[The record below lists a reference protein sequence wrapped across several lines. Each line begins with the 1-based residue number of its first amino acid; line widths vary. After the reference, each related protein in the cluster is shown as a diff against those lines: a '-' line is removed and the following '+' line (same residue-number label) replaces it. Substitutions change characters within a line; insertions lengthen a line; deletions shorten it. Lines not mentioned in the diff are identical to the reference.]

1 MDNEILGYV
10 IVKVD
15 TFINQIINKYAYGTI
30 KLKKIDNKYVKPDK
44 REFGESC
51 QAYIAANNT
60 DFERNKYYLCAYS
73 ENKKSDVKQKIF
85 INSYIEQINLIEIIE
100 DEEEY
105 RKKENVYWDDTVNKT
120 IYKPI
125 NMCMDKYCI
134 EGWNSSIIY
143 KYTTVEDDNKYYMIT
158 LPSEKPD
165 KYKDYLPENKDKLNE
180 WIIKEIKTYN
190 KEIQKEVEQILLN
203 NINESI
209 YSKRWQKGLEQF
221 EKVLLAKND
230 ERKDELIKI
239 IDTFY
244 YKKSEEIDKEIV
256 EKTESI
262 KNKDIIIK
270 SLNSDIK
277 KKKKEK
283 KKKKKKIKKK
293 KINKINKKKKKKLQS
308 IKINLKN
315 EINKKEEEKNRIVED
330 VNKEKDRLEQENISL
345 RQQNIELKANLENE
359 QINYLLRRKDD
370 LIKVSIDTI
379 EYNNEYKKEDDK
391 IIIKKYDNL
400 KNAIDEVRDEK
411 HKRMIIYPNPK
422 WVSFDDLW
430 GSGFGAMFEMAHK
443 NPDQLY
449 VIIIQNYNLSPCE
462 CWSMPIVNLKMQY
475 IDKLPYTEYI
485 GFPNNLWLYF
495 IESNIEDISFPV
507 SEYFNSIFNEN
518 E

>member
-10 IVKVD
+10 IVKVKEVKTRVD
-15 TFINQIINKYAYGTI
+15 NNKYATGDI
-30 KLKKIDNKYVKPDK
+30 ILKKENNAYISPNEK
-44 REFGESC
+44 EFGKDYE
-51 QAYIAANNT
+51 AYIAANNIN
-60 DFERNKYYLCAYS
+60 FERKKYYLCAYY
-73 ENKKSDVKQKIF
+73 ENKRSDVKQKIF
-85 INSYIEQINLIEIIE
+85 INNYIEQIQLIGIIE

-105 RKKENVYWDDTVNKT
+105 RKKKNVYWDDTVNKI

-134 EGWNSSIIY
+134 EGWSSSIIY

-165 KYKDYLPENKDKLNE
+165 KYKDYLTENEDKLNE
-180 WIIKEIKTYN
+180 WITKEIKSYN
-190 KEIQKEVEQILLN
+190 KAIQQEVEQILMN
-203 NINESI
+203 NIDENI
-209 YSKRWQKGLEQF
+209 YSERWKKGLEQF
-221 EKVLLAKND
+221 KHNLLIKND
-230 ERKDELIKI
+230 ERKDELLKI

-244 YKKSEEIDKEIV
+244 SKKSEEIDKEIV
-256 EKTESI
+256 EKNESI

-277 KKKKEK
+277 QKEEEKEK
-283 KKKKKKIKKK
+283 LEQNI
-293 KINKINKKKKKKLQS
+293 KKLQS

-330 VNKEKDRLEQENISL
+330 VNKEKDMLEQENISL

-379 EYNNEYKKEDDK
+379 EYNNEYKKEENEIVIKKENNLKSIIDK
-391 IIIKKYDNL
+391 IGNT
-400 KNAIDEVRDEK
+400 K

-449 VIIIQNYNLSPCE
+449 VVIIQNYNLSPCE
-462 CWSMPIVNLKMQY
+462 CWSMPIVNLKKQY
-475 IDKLPYTEYI
+475 IDKLPYTEHI

>member
-10 IVKVD
+10 IIKVYKVTVTQD
-15 TFINQIINKYAYGTI
+15 NNRYASGEIIF
-30 KLKKIDNKYVKPDK
+30 KKIDEQYIEPDK
-44 REFGESC
+44 KEFGEYC
-51 QAYIAANNT
+51 EAFIAANTT
-60 DFERNKYYLCAYS
+60 DFERNKYYLCAYY
-73 ENKKSDVKQKIF
+73 ENKRSDVKQKIF
-85 INSYIEQINLIEIIE
+85 INNYIEQIQLVEIIE

-105 RKKENVYWDDTVNKT
+105 LTKENVYWDDTINKV
-120 IYKPI
+120 IYKPV
-125 NMCMDKYCI
+125 NMCLDKYCI
-134 EGWNSSIIY
+134 EGWNKSIIY
-143 KYTTVEDDNKYYMIT
+143 KYTTSEDDNKNYMIV

-165 KYKDYLPENKDKLNE
+165 KYKDYLIKNDNKLNE
-180 WIIKEIKTYN
+180 WIIEEIRTYS
-190 KEIQKEVEQILLN
+190 KEVQKKVKQILLN
-203 NINESI
+203 NMNESI
-209 YSKRWQKGLEQF
+209 YGKRWQKGLEQF
-221 EKVLLAKND
+221 EKNLLAKND
-230 ERKDELIKI
+230 ERKDELIKV

-244 YKKSEEIDKEIV
+244 YKKSEEINKEIV

-270 SLNSDIK
+270 SLDKDIK
-277 KKKKEK
+277 QKEEEK
-283 KKKKKKIKKK
+283 DSLEQSI
-293 KINKINKKKKKKLQS
+293 KKLQS

-315 EINKKEEEKNRIVED
+315 EISKKEIEKNQIVED
-330 VNKEKDRLEQENISL
+330 VNKEKNRLEQENSSL

-370 LIKVSIDTI
+370 LIKVSIDMI
-379 EYNNEYKKEDDK
+379 EYGEEYKKEKNK
-391 IIIKKYDNL
+391 IVIKKDNNL
-400 KNAIDEVRDEK
+400 KGVIDEIKHMK
-411 HKRMIIYPNPK
+411 HKEMIIYPNPK

-430 GSGFGAMFEMAHK
+430 GSGFGAMFEIAHK

-475 IDKLPYTEYI
+475 TDKLPYTEHI
-485 GFPNNLWLYF
+485 GFPHNLWLYF

>member
-10 IVKVD
+10 IIKVKEVKTRVD
-15 TFINQIINKYAYGTI
+15 NNKYATGDI
-30 KLKKIDNKYVKPDK
+30 ILKKENNAYILPNKK
-44 REFGESC
+44 EFGKDYE
-51 QAYIAANNT
+51 AYIAANNIN
-60 DFERNKYYLCAYS
+60 FERKKYYLCAYY
-73 ENKKSDVKQKIF
+73 ENKRSDVKQKIF
-85 INSYIEQINLIEIIE
+85 INNYIEQIQLIGIIE

-105 RKKENVYWDDTVNKT
+105 RKKENVYWDDTINKT

-277 KKKKEK
+277 QKEEEKEK
-283 KKKKKKIKKK
+283 LEQNI
-293 KINKINKKKKKKLQS
+293 KKLQS
-308 IKINLKN
+308 IKINVKN
-315 EINKKEEEKNRIVED
+315 EIDKKEEEKNRILID
-330 VNKEKDRLEQENISL
+330 VNREREILEKENISL
-345 RQQNIELKANLENE
+345 RQQNIELKANLEQQ
-359 QINYLLRRKDD
+359 QIEYLLRKKES
-370 LIKVSIDTI
+370 LINISIETI
-379 EYNNEYKKEDDK
+379 DFGKEYKKENNTV
-391 IIIKKYDNL
+391 IIKKYDNL
-400 KNAIDEVRDEK
+400 KNAIDEVGYTK

-475 IDKLPYTEYI
+475 IDKLPYTEHI

-507 SEYFNSIFNEN
+507 TEYFNSIFNEN

>member
-10 IVKVD
+10 IINVYKVTVTQD
-15 TFINQIINKYAYGTI
+15 NNRYASGKII
-30 KLKKIDNKYVKPDK
+30 LKKIDNQYIKPNK
-44 REFGESC
+44 REFGEHC
-51 QAYIAANNT
+51 EAYVAANNT
-60 DFERNKYYLCAYS
+60 DFERNKYYLCPYY
-73 ENKKSDVKQKIF
+73 ENKKSDVKQKIY
-85 INSYIEQINLIEIIE
+85 INSYIEQIHLIEIIE

-105 RKKENVYWDDTVNKT
+105 RKKQNVYWDDTINRT

-190 KEIQKEVEQILLN
+190 KEIQKEVEQILMN
-203 NINESI
+203 NIDENI
-209 YSKRWQKGLEQF
+209 YSERWKKGLERF
-221 EKVLLAKND
+221 KHNLLVKND
-230 ERKDELIKI
+230 ERKDELLKI
-239 IDTFY
+239 IDAFY
-244 YKKSEEIDKEIV
+244 SKKSEDIDKEIA

-277 KKKKEK
+277 QKEEEK
-283 KKKKKKIKKK
+283 DKLEQNI
-293 KINKINKKKKKKLQS
+293 KKLQS

-345 RQQNIELKANLENE
+345 RQQNIELKANLEQQ
-359 QINYLLRRKDD
+359 QIEYLLRKKES
-370 LIKVSIDTI
+370 LINISIETI
-379 EYNNEYKKEDDK
+379 DFGKEYKKENNTV
-391 IIIKKYDNL
+391 IIKKYDNL
-400 KNAIDEVRDEK
+400 KNAIDEVGYTK

-449 VIIIQNYNLSPCE
+449 VVIMQNYNLSPCE

-475 IDKLPYTEYI
+475 IDKLPYTEHI

>member
-10 IVKVD
+10 IINVYKVTVTQD
-15 TFINQIINKYAYGTI
+15 NNKYAYGTI
-30 KLKKIDNKYVKPDK
+30 KLKKIDNKYVEPDK

-51 QAYIAANNT
+51 EAYIAANNT

-73 ENKKSDVKQKIF
+73 ENKKSDVKQKIY
-85 INSYIEQINLIEIIE
+85 INNYIEQIQLTEIIE

-105 RKKENVYWDDTVNKT
+105 RKKQNVYWDDTINKI

-125 NMCMDKYCI
+125 NLCVDKDCI
-134 EGWNSSIIY
+134 EGWNKSIIY
-143 KYTTVEDDNKYYMIT
+143 KYTTSEDDNKNYMIV

-277 KKKKEK
+277 QKEEEKEK
-283 KKKKKKIKKK
+283 LEQNI
-293 KINKINKKKKKKLQS
+293 KKLQS
-308 IKINLKN
+308 IKINVKN
-315 EINKKEEEKNRIVED
+315 EIDKKEEEKNRILID
-330 VNKEKDRLEQENISL
+330 VNREREILEKENISL
-345 RQQNIELKANLENE
+345 RQQNIELKANLEQQ
-359 QINYLLRRKDD
+359 QIEYLLRKKES
-370 LIKVSIDTI
+370 LINISIETI
-379 EYNNEYKKEDDK
+379 DFGKEYKKENNTV
-391 IIIKKYDNL
+391 IIKKYDNL
-400 KNAIDEVRDEK
+400 KNAIDEVGYTK

-430 GSGFGAMFEMAHK
+430 GSGFCAMFEMAHK

-449 VIIIQNYNLSPCE
+449 VVIMQNYNLSPCE
-462 CWSMPIVNLKMQY
+462 CWSMPIVNLKKQY